1 VLKMMPSYLLWC
13 LWRKMNDRSFEDREK
28 TLEEH
33 KSFFFNILYFW
44 AAAFVSLLA
53 YDYHDFLFFFLLL
66 ARCFLF
72 YTFMCFSLLIIFRL
86 LMYIYID
93 VVVMFLP

>member
-1 VLKMMPSYLLWC
+1 
-13 LWRKMNDRSFEDREK
+13 MNDRSFEDREK

-53 YDYHDFLFFFLLL
+53 YDYHDFLV
-66 ARCFLF
+66 LF
-72 YTFMCFSLLIIFRL
+72 SPFS
-86 LMYIYID
+86 
-93 VVVMFLP
+93 